1 MKLNRKKFL
10 TLSSSALAAAF
21 TARPGA
27 AIQLF
32 SDEKDELP
40 LIDTHQHLWDILR
53 FKEGWSSPPFGRNFD
68 MNDYKAAIAGLNV
81 VKAVYMEVA
90 VPPASRNTEAH
101 YAIEVCRDPSNPTVA
116 AVIAGDPTERDFPAY
131 IRQFEGSSYIKGI
144 RHFFKTKENIVTPQV
159 IENIRLLGELKMH
172 FEFSVPVK
180 WLDAVVRLK
189 DSCPDTAFAVNHC
202 GNIDP
207 RLFFKKEEL
216 HDMPDHS
223 LVEWETSMRA
233 LASNK
238 DTICK
243 ISGVI
248 TRAPGYRLTPENL
261 APSVNLCLD
270 IFGPDR
276 VVFASD
282 WPVCLKGMEIR
293 EWVKILKTIVS
304 VRSREDQKKLFHD
317 NAVRFYRL

>member
-10 TLSSSALAAAF
+10 TLSSSALAATL

-27 AIQLF
+27 AIQF
-32 SDEKDELP
+32 FADEKDMLP
-40 LIDTHQHLWDILR
+40 LIDTHQHLWDIAR
-53 FKEGWSSPPFGRNFD
+53 FKEGWSAPPFGRSFD
-68 MNDYKAAIAGLNV
+68 MKDYKTAITGLNV

-90 VPPASRNTEAH
+90 VPPASRNKEAH
-101 YAIEVCRDPSNPTVA
+101 YAIEVCRDPSGPTVA
-116 AVIAGDPTERDFPAY
+116 AVIAGDPTGNDFPAY
-131 IRQFEGSSYIKGI
+131 IRQFEGSAYIKGI
-144 RHFFKTKENIVTPQV
+144 RYFFANKESIVTPRV
-159 IENIRLLGELKMH
+159 IENIRLLGKLKMH

-180 WLDAVVRLK
+180 WLDAIVRLK
-189 DSCPDTAFAVNHC
+189 DSCPGTAFAVNHC

-216 HDMPDHS
+216 HDEPDHN
-223 LVEWETSMRA
+223 LAEWETSMRA
-233 LASNK
+233 LASDK

-248 TRAPGYRLTPENL
+248 TRAPGYCLTAENL
-261 APSVNLCLD
+261 APSVNLCLN
-270 IFGPDR
+270 IFGPDH

-293 EWVKILKTIVS
+293 EWVDILKTIVA
-304 VRSREDQKKLFHD
+304 VRSLEDQKKLFHD